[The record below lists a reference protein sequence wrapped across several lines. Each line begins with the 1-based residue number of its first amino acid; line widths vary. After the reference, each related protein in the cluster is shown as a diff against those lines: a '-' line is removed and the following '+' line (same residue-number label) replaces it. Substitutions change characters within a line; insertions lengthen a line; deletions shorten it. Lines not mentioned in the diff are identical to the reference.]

1 MDQRNR
7 FGFRIGERKNTMK
20 ILAIGAHL
28 DDIEIACGGTL
39 AKAVEA
45 GHEVK
50 VLIMS
55 KSGYTNKE
63 GKVQRSD
70 EVAVLEGMNA
80 LHTLGIQDIEVLDF
94 PTKDIPFCSDVVNA
108 IDVRMSAYNPD
119 MIFTHHPFD
128 THQAHEGVS
137 KATIA
142 AARRKNTVFFYEP
155 ITPSGRSYVAFKPH
169 LYVDI
174 ESTIEKKI
182 ASLKCHV
189 SEYNKFGAEDWVEG
203 VRCRCG
209 FRGYE
214 IGKKFAES
222 FEILRMEMNF
232 DENTRL

>member
-1 MDQRNR
+1 MR
-7 FGFRIGERKNTMK
+7 

-39 AKAVEA
+39 AKAVSS

-55 KSGYTNKE
+55 KSGYTNISGE
-63 GKVQRSD
+63 IQRSD
-70 EVAVLEGMNA
+70 DLAVEEGLSA
-80 LHTLGIQDIEVLDF
+80 LHVLGITDIEILEF
-94 PTKDIPFCSDVVNA
+94 PTKDIPFRSDVVNA
-108 IDVRMSAYNPD
+108 IDQCMSRFNPD
-119 MIFTHHPFD
+119 VVFTHHPFD

-142 AARRKNTVFFYEP
+142 SARRKNTVFFYEP
-155 ITPSGRSYVAFKPH
+155 ITPSGRSYVAFKPT

-182 ASLKCHV
+182 VSLKCHA
-189 SEYNKFGAEDWVEG
+189 SEYNKFGAEDWIEG

-214 IGKKFAES
+214 IGKKYAEA
-222 FEILRMEMNF
+222 FEILRLEMSF
-232 DENTRL
+232 DEGTSL

>member
-1 MDQRNR
+1 
-7 FGFRIGERKNTMK
+7 MK

-39 AKAVEA
+39 AKAIES
-45 GHEVK
+45 GHYVK
-50 VLIMS
+50 VLVMS

-63 GKVQRSD
+63 GKIQRSN
-70 EVAVLEGMNA
+70 EVAVEEGINA
-80 LHTLGIQDIEVLDF
+80 LHTLGIEDIVVLDF
-94 PTKDIPFCSDVVNA
+94 ATKDIPFCSDVVNS
-108 IDVRMSAYNPD
+108 IDMVISEFKPD
-119 MIFTHHPFD
+119 IIFTHHPFD

-142 AARRKNTVFFYEP
+142 AARRMNTVFFYEP

-174 ESTIEKKI
+174 ESTLDKKI
-182 ASLKCHV
+182 DSLKCHT
-189 SEYNKFGAEDWVEG
+189 SEYNKFGAEDWIEG

-214 IGKKFAES
+214 IGKKFAEA
-222 FEILRMEMNF
+222 FEILRLEMGF
-232 DENTRL
+232 DEKCNII

>member
-1 MDQRNR
+1 
-7 FGFRIGERKNTMK
+7 MK

-63 GKVQRSD
+63 GGVQRTD
-70 EVAVLEGMNA
+70 EIAVEEGLNA
-80 LHTLGIQDIEVLDF
+80 LHKLGVQDIEILDF
-94 PTKDIPFCSDVVNA
+94 ATKDIPFRSDVVNA
-108 IDVRMSAYNPD
+108 IDLRMSVMNPD
-119 MIFTHHPFD
+119 IIFTHHPFD
-128 THQAHEGVS
+128 THQAHEGVAKS
-137 KATIA
+137 TIA
-142 AARRKNTVFFYEP
+142 AARRMNTVFFYEP
-155 ITPSGRSYVAFKPH
+155 ITPSGRSYVAFNPT

-174 ESTIEKKI
+174 EQTLDKKI
-182 ASLKCHV
+182 ESLKCHK
-189 SEYNKFGAEDWVEG
+189 SEYNKFGAEDWIEG

-214 IGKKFAES
+214 IGKKFAEA
-222 FEILRMEMNF
+222 FEILRLEMTFEME
-232 DENTRL
+232 TRL

>member
-1 MDQRNR
+1 MEEN
-7 FGFRIGERKNTMK
+7 MK

-39 AKAVEA
+39 AKALES
-45 GHEVK
+45 GHDVK

-70 EVAVLEGMNA
+70 DVAVREGLNA
-80 LHTLGIQDIEVLDF
+80 LHTLGVQNIEILDF
-94 PTKDIPFCSDVVNA
+94 ETKDIPFRSDVVNA
-108 IDVRMSAYNPD
+108 IDVRMAAYNPD
-119 MIFTHHPFD
+119 IIFTHHPFD

-155 ITPSGRSYVAFKPH
+155 ITPSGRSYVAFNPH

-174 ESTIEKKI
+174 EQTLDKKI
-182 ASLKCHV
+182 NSLKCHT
-189 SEYNKFGAEDWVEG
+189 SEYNKFGAEDWIEG

-214 IGKKFAES
+214 IGKKFAEA
-222 FEILRMEMNF
+222 FEVLRIEMTFN
-232 DENTRL
+232 NTTEL

>member
-1 MDQRNR
+1 
-7 FGFRIGERKNTMK
+7 MK

-39 AKAVEA
+39 AKAAQA
-45 GHEVK
+45 GHMVK

-55 KSGYTNKE
+55 KSGYTNND
-63 GKVQRSD
+63 GKIQRSND
-70 EVAVLEGMNA
+70 VAVEEGINA
-80 LHTLGIQDIEVLDF
+80 LHTLGIEDIQILDF
-94 PTKDIPFCSDVVNA
+94 PTKDIPFCSDVVHE
-108 IDVRMSAYNPD
+108 IDLVIAEFDPD
-119 MIFTHHPFD
+119 VILTHHPFD

-174 ESTIEKKI
+174 EPTLDNKIE
-182 ASLKCHV
+182 SLKCHT
-189 SEYNKFGAEDWVEG
+189 SEYNKFGAEDWIEG

-214 IGKKFAES
+214 IGKKFAEA
-222 FEILRMEMNF
+222 FEILRLEMSF
-232 DENTRL
+232 DELCNLM